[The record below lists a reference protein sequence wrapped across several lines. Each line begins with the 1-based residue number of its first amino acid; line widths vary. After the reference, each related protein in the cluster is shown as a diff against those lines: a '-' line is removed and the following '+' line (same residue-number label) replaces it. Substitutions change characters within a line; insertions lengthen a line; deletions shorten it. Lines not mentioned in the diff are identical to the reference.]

1 MKPTRQI
8 GAVVSEIIDA
18 LDGIAAATAGKT
30 IEDFSGD
37 WLLRHGVQRGIEII
51 SEAARHLPEDLL
63 DLAPEVPWKQIRG
76 IGNVLRHE
84 YHKVSDPIVWAVV
97 TDNLPGLRVAI
108 QRIQASFDTEG
119 PSAGV
124 SS

>member
-30 IEDFSGD
+30 IEDFGAD

-51 SEAARHLPEDLL
+51 SEAARHLPDDLL
-63 DLAPEVPWKQIRG
+63 EVAPEIPWKQIRG

-97 TDNLPGLRVAI
+97 TDSLPALRVAI
-108 QRIQASFDTEG
+108 QRIQASLDLEG
-119 PSAGV
+119 PSAGAPP
-124 SS
+124 